1 MITKPSTKSTNQ
13 IALTILL
20 NQLSDEEKEELD
32 LRLLKESQKTKCE
45 KHFEE
50 SAHNNSSCPH
60 CNSNHIVKIGKLN
73 GNQKFKCK

>member
-20 NQLSDEEKEELD
+20 NQLSDEEKEELG